1 MNGKFVGG
9 VIVAPFKIALVF
21 FDDPFHAFDAETV
34 KGGVCFGCLQLVPHA
49 RGNAVAGVDAGQH
62 IESVR
67 FVDGQVDFFV
77 FGLFGGVNG
86 GCEISALYEAD
97 RKISVSDK
105 QIRLTVDN
113 VVFNAEMKT
122 LYAGDKVSVITS
134 DAEFVSWKITD
145 AAGNPVSVEA
155 IEGDLNASRFTFA
168 MPELDLHID
177 YVTQY
182 DLDHPEENED
192 PDSGNAFLDF
202 LVRIINALRKVL
214 QMLANILNLAQ

>member
-1 MNGKFVGG
+1 MARGWYVLH
-9 VIVAPFKIALVF
+9 ALSGYEAKVEAALRKMLE
-21 FDDPFHAFDAETV
+21 DDAELAESEILINKDMLEFETRW
-34 KGGVCFGCLQLVPHA
+34 LPA
-49 RGNAVAGVDAGQH
+49 NDAVNSTHTIKVVYNPTPTDQMG
-62 IESVR
+62 I
-67 FVDGQVDFFV
+67 
-77 FGLFGGVNG
+77 VNG

-105 QIRLTVDN
+105 QIMLTVDN
-113 VVFNAEMKT
+113 VFFNAERKT
-122 LYAGDKVSVITS
+122 LYAGDKISVITS
-134 DAEFVSWKITD
+134 DTEFISWKITD
-145 AAGNPVSVEA
+145 AAGNPVAVEA
-155 IEGDLNASRFTFA
+155 IEGDVNASRFTFA

-192 PDSGNAFLDF
+192 PESGNAFLDF